1 MTVKRL
7 SSVDTFTA
15 GDLTQIQEILHPKND
30 AVTLPYSLA
39 YATLAKSKASVP
51 HVLQTSVEVYFI
63 LEGTAKAYIGT
74 EVTRVQKGDLV
85 LIPAGVKQYIENT
98 GESSLHFLC
107 IVSPPWSKEDEI
119 VD

>member
-7 SSVDTFTA
+7 SSVNAFTA

-30 AVTLPYSLA
+30 AVAIPYSLA
-39 YATLAKSKASVP
+39 YATLAKNEASTP

-63 LEGTAKAYIGT
+63 LEGTANAYIGT
-74 EVTRVQKGDLV
+74 EVTGIQRGDSV

-98 GESSLHFLC
+98 GESALHFLC